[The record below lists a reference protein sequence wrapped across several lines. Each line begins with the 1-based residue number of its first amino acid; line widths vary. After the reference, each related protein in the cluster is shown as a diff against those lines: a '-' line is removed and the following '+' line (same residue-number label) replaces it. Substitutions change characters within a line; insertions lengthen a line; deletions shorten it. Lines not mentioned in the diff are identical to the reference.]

1 MKKILRWV
9 VYGLLAAA
17 VRLSMKVRVDGRENL
32 PPGGPYI
39 VIGNHFSWFE
49 APLLFTI
56 LPQRPVLF
64 GAVEL
69 LRIPALRFLA
79 WLFPVIPV
87 WRGQVDRQ
95 ALHSA
100 LDVLASG
107 QVLGIFPEGGIDPE
121 LQTAISKGHQY
132 ARTEGKNTR
141 HPAVLIQAH
150 SGPAYLA
157 VTSGAPI
164 LPIAY
169 MGTENVLDNLRRLR
183 RTPVTVR
190 IGPLFGP
197 LALPADARGAA
208 RRQAY
213 ATLADGMMREV
224 ATLMPAA
231 YHGVYAAAATMSPQN

>member
-9 VYGLLAAA
+9 VYGLLATAM
-17 VRLSMKVRVDGRENL
+17 RLTMKVQVVGKENL
-32 PPGGPYI
+32 PASGPYI

-49 APLLFTI
+49 APLLIHT
-56 LPQRPVLF
+56 LPQHPILF
-64 GAVEL
+64 GAVEIV
-69 LRIPALRFLA
+69 RIPAIRFLA

-95 ALHSA
+95 ALQSA
-100 LDVLASG
+100 LDALQAG

-121 LQTAISKGHQY
+121 LQTAISQGHQY
-132 ARTEGKNTR
+132 ARTEGQNSR
-141 HPAVLIQAH
+141 RPAVLIKAH

-157 VTSGAPI
+157 VTSGVPI

-169 MGTENVLDNLRRLR
+169 MGTENVLDNLRRFR

-197 LALPADARGAA
+197 LALPAGARGAA

-213 ATLADGMMREV
+213 AALADGMMREV
-224 ATLMPAA
+224 AALMPAA
-231 YHGVYAAAATMSPQN
+231 YHGVYAN